1 MTYTAFYPD
10 GTSEVLLAVPR
21 YDFNFQITYELAQPK
36 LIPKGTKIEVVAHY
50 DNSPGNKYN
59 PDPTKDVK
67 WGDQTWEEMMI
78 GFWSTV
84 NEVPAKAATQQ
95 QK

>member
-1 MTYTAFYPD
+1 
-10 GTSEVLLAVPR
+10 VPR
-21 YDFNFQITYELAQPK
+21 YDFNWQITYELATPK
-36 LIPKGTKIEVVAHY
+36 LLPTGTRVEVVAHY

-78 GFWSTV
+78 GFWGSVVDAPSTSR
-84 NEVPAKAATQQ
+84 
-95 QK
+95 